1 MTWFRMDD
9 GFAAHPKVER
19 LRRAT
24 RGDDLAFSAAVTT
37 WTMMGTDCAARRTDG
52 EFSTDRATRVVL
64 LSPAVVAAA
73 LEALVGV
80 GLLERAGDEEWRFHD
95 WSDYQPTREEL
106 EGERKANADR
116 QKEWRRRQREAR
128 AAKEAERHTVSNG
141 VRNGVTDGVTNAERN
156 AVVSREMSRETV
168 SPDLSTPRNGAPSR
182 PVPSQPKTEDIH
194 VPEAPATPDASGAV
208 APLSLLPSEA
218 PKPDPVSGVFAHWQ
232 RATGKTRAHLD
243 SKRRTIV
250 ARMLKTYTPEQ
261 VTRAIDG
268 YAASP
273 WHRGENDR
281 GRAFLGLD
289 LMLRDA
295 EHVEAGWTLADKH
308 VAAPA
313 APRAPAP
320 PRPPPVEPL
329 AYTRDPEVMRKAR
342 EFSAQLLAMN
352 EARLAEEAEAK
363 AARLRQADEE
373 RAALRTQRVGT

>member
-128 AAKEAERHTVSNG
+128 AAKEAERHAVSNG

-208 APLSLLPSEA
+208 APLSLLPPEA
-218 PKPDPVSGVFAHWQ
+218 PKPDPVAEVFAHWQ
-232 RATGKTRAHLD
+232 SATGRKGAKLD
-243 SKRRTIV
+243 TKRRALIARTLKGRTV
-250 ARMLKTYTPEQ
+250 AELCRC
-261 VTRAIDG
+261 VDG
-268 YAASP
+268 YASSP
-273 WHRGENDR
+273 FHRGENDR
-281 GRAFLGLD
+281 GTKYLD
-289 LMLRDA
+289 LELMLRDA
-295 EHVEAGWTLADKH
+295 AKIEAGLELAATH
-308 VAAPA
+308 APSRPAAAPS
-313 APRAPAP
+313 APSSPSG
-320 PRPPPVEPL
+320 RPPTPAHLHDRPSGPVVSKEYL
-329 AYTRDPEVMRKAR
+329 ASLKGHLRRPEG
-342 EFSAQLLAMN
+342 
-352 EARLAEEAEAK
+352 
-363 AARLRQADEE
+363 
-373 RAALRTQRVGT
+373 ALS